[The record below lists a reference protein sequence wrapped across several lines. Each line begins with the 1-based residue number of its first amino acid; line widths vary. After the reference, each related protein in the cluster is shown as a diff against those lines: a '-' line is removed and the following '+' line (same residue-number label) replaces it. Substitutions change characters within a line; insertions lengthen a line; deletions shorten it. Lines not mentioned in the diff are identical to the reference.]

1 MGAAGAAMLTGW
13 IIEIFGWR
21 GAFVI
26 PGVIC
31 LSIGIAMFYALRTGW
46 IAEGAKVAANRISKA
61 SAAGN
66 LKAVALMM
74 IPMCMLGLI
83 YNTVQNIMPKLFE
96 ERMVDLLS
104 GQIGLVG
111 TAVGVVYGIGAT
123 MQLVGGVLADR
134 YNLKRVYVLLWLFQ
148 APLLFVLAEYS
159 GIPLGLAAVLLAMAG
174 TAILPAENMM
184 LSRFAPANHQGLV
197 FGAKFVVSF
206 GAGPVGLY
214 LITQVRH
221 STGEFTDLLLAY
233 SVLAVLVTM
242 VALLLPR
249 LPDEET
255 PVAPK
260 MTPAA
265 AE

>member
-1 MGAAGAAMLTGW
+1 
-13 IIEIFGWR
+13 
-21 GAFVI
+21 
-26 PGVIC
+26 
-31 LSIGIAMFYALRTGW
+31 
-46 IAEGAKVAANRISKA
+46 
-61 SAAGN
+61 
-66 LKAVALMM
+66 
-74 IPMCMLGLI
+74 
-83 YNTVQNIMPKLFE
+83 
-96 ERMVDLLS
+96 
-104 GQIGLVG
+104 
-111 TAVGVVYGIGAT
+111 
-123 MQLVGGVLADR
+123 
-134 YNLKRVYVLLWLFQ
+134 
-148 APLLFVLAEYS
+148 
-159 GIPLGLAAVLLAMAG
+159 
-174 TAILPAENMM
+174 M